1 MPKAIDVL
9 TPTGV
14 SQADELD
21 PTAPPVE
28 ITGVPVP

>member
-1 MPKAIDVL
+1 MDMS

-14 SQADELD
+14 SQATELN
-21 PTAPPVE
+21 PLARPVE